1 MKITK
6 IILFSAIVG
15 IVLTGCGDAF
25 FDTENAGV
33 ASKEEIDEI
42 GSSSPDALIKVV
54 EPLMLGLNN
63 YTAQYNTSGK
73 ATSDN
78 PMHGD
83 FGLMS
88 IYHLGDVMNEDLAFE
103 VAGSGWFTYDYQLDY
118 WSEQYVRPYFY
129 WNFFY
134 SIIGKANDIIS
145 KISES
150 VTDSNLKAYRGEALV
165 YRAFAHAYLAQMY
178 QQTYIG
184 NEDAPGVPIVLTP
197 EEAESA
203 VAGRAPLRQVY
214 EQIEKDFKA
223 GMQALQGWKRPN
235 KTMIDEHFSAEEIF
249 EDLNRHLP
257 EDIAV
262 TKIKEVDD
270 RFHSRYQA
278 VEKTYRYRIRTS
290 PVPNVFERK
299 FLYQYGQ
306 TLDVD
311 KMKKA
316 AQALVGTHDF
326 ASFCGNRHMKK
337 STVRTIFSIDLVER
351 DGEIEILYCGN
362 GFLQNMVRI
371 LTGTL
376 IEVGRGERA
385 PESMPALLKAK
396 ERKQAGYTAPPQGLR
411 LEKVTYETMDGRC

>member
-1 MKITK
+1 MKNYKITVSYDGTRYK
-6 IILFSAIVG
+6 GWQVLKSTDATIQGKLQMVLSALAGHSVEVIG
-15 IVLTGCGDAF
+15 SGRTD
-25 FDTENAGV
+25 AGV
-33 ASKEEIDEI
+33 HAI
-42 GSSSPDALIKVV
+42 GQVA
-54 EPLMLGLNN
+54 N
-63 YTAQYNTSGK
+63 
-73 ATSDN
+73 
-78 PMHGD
+78 
-83 FGLMS
+83 F
-88 IYHLGDVMNEDLAFE
+88 HL
-103 VAGSGWFTYDYQLDY
+103 
-118 WSEQYVRPYFY
+118 
-129 WNFFY
+129 
-134 SIIGKANDIIS
+134 
-145 KISES
+145 
-150 VTDSNLKAYRGEALV
+150 
-165 YRAFAHAYLAQMY
+165 
-178 QQTYIG
+178 
-184 NEDAPGVPIVLTP
+184 
-197 EEAESA
+197 
-203 VAGRAPLRQVY
+203 
-214 EQIEKDFKA
+214 
-223 GMQALQGWKRPN
+223 
-235 KTMIDEHFSAEEIF
+235 DEHFSAEEIF
-249 EDLNRHLP
+249 EDLNQHLP

>member
-1 MKITK
+1 MKNYKITVSYDGTRYK
-6 IILFSAIVG
+6 GWQVLKSTDATIQGKLQMVLSALAGHPVEVIG
-15 IVLTGCGDAF
+15 SGRTD
-25 FDTENAGV
+25 AGV
-33 ASKEEIDEI
+33 HAI
-42 GSSSPDALIKVV
+42 GQVA
-54 EPLMLGLNN
+54 N
-63 YTAQYNTSGK
+63 
-73 ATSDN
+73 
-78 PMHGD
+78 
-83 FGLMS
+83 F
-88 IYHLGDVMNEDLAFE
+88 HL
-103 VAGSGWFTYDYQLDY
+103 
-118 WSEQYVRPYFY
+118 
-129 WNFFY
+129 
-134 SIIGKANDIIS
+134 
-145 KISES
+145 
-150 VTDSNLKAYRGEALV
+150 
-165 YRAFAHAYLAQMY
+165 
-178 QQTYIG
+178 
-184 NEDAPGVPIVLTP
+184 
-197 EEAESA
+197 
-203 VAGRAPLRQVY
+203 
-214 EQIEKDFKA
+214 
-223 GMQALQGWKRPN
+223 
-235 KTMIDEHFSAEEIF
+235 DEHFSAEEIF

-376 IEVGRGERA
+376 LEVGTGKREVREMKEILEGRNRGLA
-385 PESMPALLKAK
+385 GPVAAAK
-396 ERKQAGYTAPPQGLR
+396 GLV
-411 LEKVTYETMDGRC
+411 LINVEYE